1 MFNRPEHVDN
11 YKSISALKY
20 KVNKAEVPQYVEE
33 FEHVARDDVLMIA
46 NISLE
51 EIQVCG
57 LVFLLLSGK
66 SVMSSSHWKCVK
78 IRRYTNFY
86 AELVA
91 GVFSRHQI
99 ATVRKYPLFSP
110 PKVYINVDFCVSQF

>member
-51 EIQVCG
+51 EIQVCDLYLFCSVG
-57 LVFLLLSGK
+57 SLLCHHPIGSVLKFGGIPVFMQSLSLECFQDTK
-66 SVMSSSHWKCVK
+66 
-78 IRRYTNFY
+78 
-86 AELVA
+86 
-91 GVFSRHQI
+91 
-99 ATVRKYPLFSP
+99 
-110 PKVYINVDFCVSQF
+110 

>member
-1 MFNRPEHVDN
+1 MTIKRNADGIRKSDMKKNYFAVYREPQSLFNRPEHVDN

-51 EIQVCG
+51 EIQV
-57 LVFLLLSGK
+57 
-66 SVMSSSHWKCVK
+66 
-78 IRRYTNFY
+78 
-86 AELVA
+86 
-91 GVFSRHQI
+91 
-99 ATVRKYPLFSP
+99 
-110 PKVYINVDFCVSQF
+110 